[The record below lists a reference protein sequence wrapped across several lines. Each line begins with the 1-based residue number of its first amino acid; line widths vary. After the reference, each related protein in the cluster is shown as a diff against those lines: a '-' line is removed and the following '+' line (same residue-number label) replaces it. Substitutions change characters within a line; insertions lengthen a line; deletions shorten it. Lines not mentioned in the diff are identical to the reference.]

1 MVFRCLCAKSHFHRI
16 NMTNANHS
24 ILWRRLDHPGHESA
38 LIFSDNDS
46 WHLNG
51 TAVFLYDG
59 LPCRLD
65 YRIVC
70 DSQWHSRSAYVAGW
84 VGNDLIERKLVITPD
99 QRWLMNDKNSPQ
111 VAGCVD
117 VDLNFSPSTNTL
129 PIRRLGLSVGE
140 AEEVRAAWLR
150 FPSFELEPL
159 TQIYRRLDKNTYR
172 YESAGGKFVRDLTV
186 DDKGFVTNYPEL
198 WKVEDP

>member
-1 MVFRCLCAKSHFHRI
+1 MKD
-16 NMTNANHS
+16 TNHS
-24 ILWRRLDHPGHESA
+24 IIWRRLDHPGHESA
-38 LIFSDNDS
+38 LLSSNDDS
-46 WHLNG
+46 WHLHG
-51 TAVFLYDG
+51 TAVFLYDA
-59 LPCRLD
+59 LACRLD

-70 DSQWHSRSAYVAGW
+70 DSQWHTRSAYVAGW
-84 VGNDLIERKLVITPD
+84 VGNRLIESKLIVTPD
-99 QRWLMNDKNSPQ
+99 QRWLLNDKDAPQ

-129 PIRRLGLSVGE
+129 PIRRLGLSVGD

-159 TQIYRRLDKNTYR
+159 TQIYRRLDKNIYR

-186 DDKGFVTNYPEL
+186 DDQGVVTDYPEL
-198 WKVEDP
+198 WRAEGEGT

>member
-24 ILWRRLDHPGHESA
+24 ILWRRLDHAGHESA

-46 WHLNG
+46 WLLTG

-111 VAGCVD
+111 
-117 VDLNFSPSTNTL
+117 
-129 PIRRLGLSVGE
+129 
-140 AEEVRAAWLR
+140 
-150 FPSFELEPL
+150 
-159 TQIYRRLDKNTYR
+159 
-172 YESAGGKFVRDLTV
+172 
-186 DDKGFVTNYPEL
+186 
-198 WKVEDP
+198 